1 MALSYFAARH
11 FGALHFL
18 ALWRDAV
25 LLDITDTDIL
35 HKPVDYVLHG
45 DQVIR
50 DRYRTAD
57 VRAPNLRGSTRVTR
71 SGPRKLGG
79 STGFTTRTDNRGY
92 D

>member
-1 MALSYFAARH
+1 MASAWGLSWGQSWGNSW
-11 FGALHFL
+11 GA
-18 ALWRDAV
+18 V
-25 LLDITDTDIL
+25 SGITTVTDTDIL
-35 HKPVDYVLHG
+35 QKPVDYVMHG